1 MMSHSESLAGIGPAL
16 AAAFAEVENATKNAK
31 ANYGMYVNLAG
42 VLDEVRPVF
51 GKHGVAVVQMPTVLE
66 GRVVVETMLVHKSG
80 EWIRGE
86 VSAVVPKADP
96 QSIGS
101 AITYLRRYAL
111 AAVCGVAQED
121 DDGQGAS
128 QPAKKP
134 EPRDASRKQEPKR
147 AEAQE
152 EPKDLFTPAQVAR
165 LRDLLKSPHV
175 PEGKRASA
183 LRGIDE
189 GRPASWA
196 DQWIEW
202 AERTHAEGEKRAAAG
217 EDAGSEAEMEAAGQ
231 EALL

>member
-121 DDGQGAS
+121 DDGASAS
-128 QPAKKP
+128 QPAKK
-134 EPRDASRKQEPKR
+134 QEPKR
-147 AEAQE
+147 APAQE

-165 LRDLLKSPHV
+165 LRELLKSPHV